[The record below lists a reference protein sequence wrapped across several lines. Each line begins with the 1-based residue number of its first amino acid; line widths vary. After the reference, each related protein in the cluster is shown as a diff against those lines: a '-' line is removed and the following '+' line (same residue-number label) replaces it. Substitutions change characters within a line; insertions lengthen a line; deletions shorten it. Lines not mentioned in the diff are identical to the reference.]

1 MLLLPSSLALI
12 HSTVGARKCNAS
24 HFSSPHREPFG
35 GRRRACSS
43 IRWRFWSTMSG
54 NNKVLHTLVL
64 AYMYPQ
70 MVYHADVRAREME
83 LAADRQMGCS
93 CSPLG
98 RMISRM
104 ITKCNGRERRV
115 RRYNDKMDY
124 AMAYAPA
131 QTCYVRPTART
142 VTLAT
147 SNSHAHAHAH
157 AVQPEP
163 PQAHATATTLP
174 GTPFPSTGAPPQ
186 GARKP
191 RKKKKKRVRFTPS
204 GPVPA
209 DDDDQPP
216 PHHAQHHAATVASG
230 GAAGGTAGVVYHH
243 HGGAE
248 PPTYH
253 PSPAHQPPAHG
264 GHGYAYGYGWYAPSP
279 LPRWET
285 QAGTPRRHEYFSG
298 EYRWYYPTPVR
309 EGIYSIATDANGRLS
324 TIFSEENPNA
334 CSIV

>member
-1 MLLLPSSLALI
+1 
-12 HSTVGARKCNAS
+12 
-24 HFSSPHREPFG
+24 
-35 GRRRACSS
+35 
-43 IRWRFWSTMSG
+43 
-54 NNKVLHTLVL
+54 
-64 AYMYPQ
+64 MYPQ

-93 CSPLG
+93 CAPLG

-104 ITKCNGRERRV
+104 ITKCNGNGRQGRV
-115 RRYNDKMDY
+115 RYDEKMDY

-147 SNSHAHAHAH
+147 TNNHHPPHAH

-163 PQAHATATTLP
+163 PQAHATAMTLQP

-191 RKKKKKRVRFTPS
+191 KKKKKKRVRFTPS

-209 DDDDQPP
+209 DDDQPP
-216 PHHAQHHAATVASG
+216 PHHAQHHTATVASSG
-230 GAAGGTAGVVYHH
+230 AGGTAGMVYHH
-243 HGGAE
+243 GAAE
-248 PPTYH
+248 PPSY
-253 PSPAHQPPAHG
+253 PSPAPPPAHGGQG
-264 GHGYAYGYGWYAPSP
+264 GHGYAYGYGRYSPSP

-285 QAGTPRRHEYFSG
+285 LAGTPRRHEYFSG

-334 CSIV
+334 CTIV